1 MIRLAKLNE
10 LNEILA
16 VYETARGFMRKTGNP
31 TQWNGGYPQKEVLI
45 EDINKEQLYVLVNDD
60 EIHGVF
66 AFIKGEDPTYNYIEN
81 GNWFSDS
88 EYYAVHRVASA
99 GKSKGVLKT
108 CLDYC
113 KGYKLNLR
121 IDTHSDN
128 RVMQHLLIK
137 NGFIKCGTIY
147 LANGDPRIAFEFI
160 NKQ

>member
-10 LNEILA
+10 LNEILD

-31 TQWNGGYPQKEVLI
+31 TQWNGGYPQREVLI
-45 EDINKEQLYVLVNDD
+45 DDINKEQLYVLAIDD

-81 GNWFSDS
+81 GSWLAED

-108 CLDYC
+108 CLDFC
-113 KGYKLNLR
+113 KNFDTNLR

-128 RVMQHLLIK
+128 KVMQHLLIK
-137 NGFIKCGTIY
+137 NDFVECGTIY
-147 LANGDPRIAFEFI
+147 LQNGDPRIAFEFI
-160 NKQ
+160 NK